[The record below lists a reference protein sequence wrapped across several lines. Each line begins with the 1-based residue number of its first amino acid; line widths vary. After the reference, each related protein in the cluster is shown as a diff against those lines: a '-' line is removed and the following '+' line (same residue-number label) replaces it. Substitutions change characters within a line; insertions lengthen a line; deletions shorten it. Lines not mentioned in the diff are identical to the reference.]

1 MFTRQVLLLL
11 LVTVTFVLKLVQAV
25 GIAIPAHASD
35 CYFEISKLV
44 TIIRLLPSM
53 LYKIQIEN
61 QTGNLS
67 ALRITKVE
75 DEVTPNID
83 FWVIMSMNKKN
94 QLVAS
99 KL

>member
-1 MFTRQVLLLL
+1 
-11 LVTVTFVLKLVQAV
+11 
-25 GIAIPAHASD
+25 
-35 CYFEISKLV
+35 
-44 TIIRLLPSM
+44 M

-94 QLVAS
+94 QLVTS